1 VCGGFGLRFFY
12 AQKIS
17 YLSCNK
23 FYTKPV
29 FIFFAVMV
37 RRILQSFLLA
47 FQNIRSNLFHTF
59 LSVLGIVIGVGALV
73 SILSLIDGMEEFAR
87 TQITQTSSLN
97 AIIIQS
103 KVHRTVNGISLRKD
117 TFSIVDYEHLK
128 ELQNSLSKPTEP
140 QMRVSMTGEVQ
151 LDTQRIVAYAWAMV
165 QPVWSDTAK
174 FSGTLIAPEHA
185 DRKDS
190 IAVVNHAF
198 VEIAKSDDQSML
210 GKIIS
215 FKGRKLTIIGVTAES
230 KNKSPQIYFPV
241 SLLSAKEL
249 HTNVPDVFLEAEKTE
264 DIPQLKTEIANWL
277 DKNYKNSKDDFTL
290 VTNDFRIEQA
300 AQGFFLFKIIMGM
313 IVGISVVVG
322 GVGVMNVLLIS
333 VTERTAEIGIRKA
346 VGANRRDIILLF
358 LSESVTVSAF
368 GSLMGLVFGTLFTM
382 AAIPI
387 VKALTKVPFQAA
399 YTFNTFF
406 LISIIAV
413 LVGIVFG
420 TYPAIRASRLDPVEA
435 IRHE

>member
-1 VCGGFGLRFFY
+1 
-12 AQKIS
+12 
-17 YLSCNK
+17 
-23 FYTKPV
+23 
-29 FIFFAVMV
+29 MV

-97 AIIIQS
+97 AIIIQT
-103 KVHRTVNGISLRKD
+103 KVNRTENGISLRKD

-128 ELQNSLSKPTEP
+128 ELHKSLSKPTKP
-140 QMRVSMTGEVQ
+140 QMRVYMTGEVQ

-165 QPVWSDTAK
+165 RPVWSDTSK
-174 FSGTLIAPEHA
+174 FSGTLIAAEHA

-190 IAVVNHAF
+190 IAIVNHAF
-198 VEIAKSDDQSML
+198 VEVAKSDDQSML
-210 GKIIS
+210 GRTIS
-215 FKGRKLTIIGVTAES
+215 FKGRKLKVIGVASEF

-249 HTNVPDVFLEAEKTE
+249 HANVPDVFLEADRTE
-264 DIPQLKTEIANWL
+264 DIPLLKTEITTWL
-277 DKNYKNSKDDFTL
+277 DRNYATPKEDFTL
-290 VTNDFRIEQA
+290 VTNDYRIEQA
-300 AQGFFLFKIIMGM
+300 AQAFLLFKIIMGM

-346 VGANRRDIILLF
+346 VGANRRDIMLLF

-399 YTFNTFF
+399 YTFHTFF

-413 LVGIVFG
+413 VVGIVFG

>member
-1 VCGGFGLRFFY
+1 M
-12 AQKIS
+12 I
-17 YLSCNK
+17 
-23 FYTKPV
+23 
-29 FIFFAVMV
+29 
-37 RRILQSFLLA
+37 RRLGQSFLLA
-47 FQNIRSNLFHTF
+47 FHNIRSNLFHTF

-87 TQITQTSSLN
+87 TQITQTTSVN
-97 AIIIQS
+97 AIIIQT
-103 KVHRTVNGISLRKD
+103 KVHRMVNGISLRKD
-117 TFSIVDYEHLK
+117 TFPVIDYEHLK
-128 ELQNSLSKPTEP
+128 MLQTSLRKPTKP
-140 QMRVSMTGEVQ
+140 QMRVTMTGEVR
-151 LDTQRIVAYAWAMV
+151 LDTQRIVAYAWAIAR
-165 QPVWSDTAK
+165 PIWSDTAK
-174 FSGTLIAPEHA
+174 HTGNLIAAEHS

-190 IAVVNHAF
+190 IAIVNHAF
-198 VEIAKSDDQSML
+198 AAAAKKDDQSML
-210 GKIIS
+210 GKTIIFNS
-215 FKGRKLTIIGVTAES
+215 RKLKIIGVTPES
-230 KNKSPQIYFPV
+230 RNKSPQLYFPV

-249 HTNVPDVFLEAEKTE
+249 HTHVPEIFLDAEKTE
-264 DIPQLKTEIANWL
+264 DIRQLKTEITAWL
-277 DKNYKNSKDDFTL
+277 DENYKNATDNFTL

-300 AQGFFLFKIIMGM
+300 AQGFLLFKIIMGL

-387 VKALTKVPFQAA
+387 VKALTKIPFQAA

-406 LISIIAV
+406 LISIIALV
-413 LVGIVFG
+413 VGIVFG